1 MKSLVSTSHLQLAA
15 FVLGMIGWILC
26 TISMGIVE
34 WRVWYVDNTTVIS
47 SGIAWVGIWKVCFIS
62 YLYVSPGYREQFCHK
77 FSGYDS
83 FIPHEIYA
91 AQGLLLIAM
100 FVGLLGLAATI
111 FALRNVYMGVTHKTL
126 IAPFFLVGGFF
137 YIFAGVCVLIPVSW
151 NFYSVT
157 HNQSIAFPPSY
168 YMPSSPVAQEAGA
181 AIPVGI
187 VAVIF
192 LLLIHYGRLVLVT
205 KVWFRN
211 RKNAVTQLLW
221 SYCPPRLLYDSC
233 CHGDSKDICGI
244 SPPKSF
250 KIISFYLVSGIL
262 TTFPINCFNASNLE
276 FH

>member
-1 MKSLVSTSHLQLAA
+1 MKSLISTSHLQLAA

-62 YLYVSPGYREQFCHK
+62 YLYVSPGYKEQFCHK

-187 VAVIF
+187 VAVI
-192 LLLIHYGRLVLVT
+192 LLLLSGTFSLSYRFPMTATTIT
-205 KVWFRN
+205 K
-211 RKNAVTQLLW
+211 
-221 SYCPPRLLYDSC
+221 S
-233 CHGDSKDICGI
+233 
-244 SPPKSF
+244 
-250 KIISFYLVSGIL
+250 
-262 TTFPINCFNASNLE
+262 
-276 FH
+276 

>member
-1 MKSLVSTSHLQLAA
+1 MNSLVTTSHLQLAA
-15 FVLGMIGWILC
+15 FALGTIGWILC
-26 TISMGIVE
+26 TVSMGIVE
-34 WRVWYVDNTTVIS
+34 WRVWHVDNTTVIS

-100 FVGLLGLAATI
+100 FMGLLGLAATI
-111 FALRNVYMGVTHKTL
+111 FALRNIYMGVTHKPL

-137 YIFAGVCVLIPVSW
+137 YISAGVCVLIPVSW

-168 YMPSSPVAQEAGA
+168 YMPSSPAAQEAGA

-187 VAVIF
+187 VAVI
-192 LLLIHYGRLVLVT
+192 LLLLSGTFSL
-205 KVWFRN
+205 
-211 RKNAVTQLLW
+211 
-221 SYCPPRLLYDSC
+221 SYRFPMTANT
-233 CHGDSKDICGI
+233 IM
-244 SPPKSF
+244 KS
-250 KIISFYLVSGIL
+250 
-262 TTFPINCFNASNLE
+262 
-276 FH
+276 

>member
-1 MKSLVSTSHLQLAA
+1 MAGITFRTEWLSLHGNCVCDRAGELQRMNSLVSTSHLQLAA
-15 FVLGMIGWILC
+15 FALGTIGWILC

-34 WRVWYVDNTTVIS
+34 WRVWHVDNTTVIS

-100 FVGLLGLAATI
+100 FMGLLGLAATI

-137 YIFAGVCVLIPVSW
+137 YILAGLCVLIPVSW

-168 YMPSSPVAQEAGA
+168 YMPSSPAAQEAGA

-187 VAVIF
+187 VAVI
-192 LLLIHYGRLVLVT
+192 LLLLSGTFSLSYRFPMITNTVT
-205 KVWFRN
+205 K
-211 RKNAVTQLLW
+211 
-221 SYCPPRLLYDSC
+221 S
-233 CHGDSKDICGI
+233 
-244 SPPKSF
+244 
-250 KIISFYLVSGIL
+250 
-262 TTFPINCFNASNLE
+262 
-276 FH
+276 